1 MRPRAPGTRPVA
13 PIVTRF
19 MDETRAEDPA
29 LRRELDQL
37 DGKGLHELSGV
48 LGRFDG
54 RGRGELDVEQR
65 LLASRIL
72 KRLRTID
79 TETLAVANKVL
90 DYLDLNTDGRLSA
103 HEMELC
109 LEVLEVFAHAESQD
123 GLLSRRELQMLYAVL
138 RHFDGDDSA
147 RLEAPEIR
155 WLRHSLGD
163 PPKFMDRMRAENPH
177 LRRLVSDP
185 GL

>member
-1 MRPRAPGTRPVA
+1 MRSRAPGSRPVA

-19 MDETRAEDPA
+19 LEETRAEDP
-29 LRRELDQL
+29 LLHGELEGL
-37 DGKGLHELSGV
+37 GGKGLHELSGI

-65 LLASRIL
+65 LVASRIL
-72 KRLRTID
+72 RRLRTID

-90 DYLDLNTDGRLSA
+90 DYLDLNTDGRLSP

-109 LEVLEVFAHAESQD
+109 LQVLEVFAHAESQD

-138 RHFDGDDSA
+138 RHFDSDDSA

-163 PPKFMDRMRAENPH
+163 LPRFMARMRAENPH
-177 LRRLVSDP
+177 LHRLATE
-185 GL
+185 